1 MTVTDQ
7 PMKIDS
13 FHAHVYFDST
23 TRSVAAHVREGLGEH
38 FQVQLGRWHDQLVG
52 PHTKPMYQVAFA
64 VDQFDKVVPWLML
77 HREGLDILV
86 HPNTGDAV
94 ADHTDH
100 ALWLGEKLA
109 VNLEPLRQ
117 SEEPTANTKDLSAD
131 GQ

>member
-1 MTVTDQ
+1 MTATNYF
-7 PMKIDS
+7 IGIES
-13 FHAHVYFDST
+13 FHAHVYFDPT
-23 TRSVAAHVREGLGEH
+23 TRDAAERVRESLGER

-64 VDQFDKVVPWLML
+64 VDQFDKVVPWLMI
-77 HREGLDILV
+77 HRQGLDILV

-94 ADHTDH
+94 ADHRDH

-117 SEEPTANTKDLSAD
+117 VSSI
-131 GQ
+131 

>member
-23 TRSVAAHVREGLGEH
+23 TREVAGHVREGLGEH

-94 ADHTDH
+94 VDHTDH

-117 SEEPTANTKDLSAD
+117 IIST
-131 GQ
+131 